1 MPKMLTAISE
11 ALRRHRN
18 INNTINELHSL
29 SDAELHDI
37 GIYRSNIEN
46 VARGIIAM
54 HRAVRDNK

>member
-46 VARGIIAM
+46 VARGIIDM